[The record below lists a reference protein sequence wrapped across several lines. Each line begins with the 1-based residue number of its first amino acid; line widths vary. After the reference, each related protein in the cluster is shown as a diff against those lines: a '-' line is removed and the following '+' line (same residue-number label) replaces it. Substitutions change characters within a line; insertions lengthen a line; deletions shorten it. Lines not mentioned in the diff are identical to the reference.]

1 MHPSICS
8 LESEPRPWIYFDS
21 PLCEAW
27 FHCKVQAPAKELRFG
42 VEDSIPQNRH
52 GMGVRRSP
60 LYFACDKTRDG
71 KGNYGANL
79 NEILSQDKC
88 LQAQYLRTRN
98 PGGQRESRV
107 GISSRAKFF
116 PLRWRAVYRT
126 YPRESYIRFDTIRPV
141 EKWFSREVLRDWGRE
156 PAINK
161 REFSFVVEK
170 SARR

>member
-1 MHPSICS
+1 MEMGNAGVFLIKKVKLARKIRARHVQARWFTPADYFHMHPSICS
-8 LESEPRPWIYFDS
+8 LDGTETRIFFDS

-88 LQAQYLRTRN
+88 LQAQ
-98 PGGQRESRV
+98 
-107 GISSRAKFF
+107 
-116 PLRWRAVYRT
+116 
-126 YPRESYIRFDTIRPV
+126 
-141 EKWFSREVLRDWGRE
+141 
-156 PAINK
+156 
-161 REFSFVVEK
+161 
-170 SARR
+170 